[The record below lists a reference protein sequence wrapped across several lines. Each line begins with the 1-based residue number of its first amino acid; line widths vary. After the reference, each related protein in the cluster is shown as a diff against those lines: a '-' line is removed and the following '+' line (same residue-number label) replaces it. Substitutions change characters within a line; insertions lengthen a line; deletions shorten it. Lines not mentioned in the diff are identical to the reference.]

1 MYKLYIKFKSG
12 KEMTSNMNKADAM
25 KFLKTKSKKPVAWA
39 KLTWPD
45 GSVTKDVT
53 KYIQQNLKN
62 KL

>member
-1 MYKLYIKFKSG
+1 MYKLYIKFKNG
-12 KEMTSNMNKADAM
+12 KEMNSLMNKADAM

-53 KYIQQNLKN
+53 KYIS
-62 KL
+62 